1 MITCGVDVGARTTKA
16 VLLADGRVAARAVED
31 TGGSPAVTARRVFEA
46 VLRQAG
52 SPAVEAVVATGY
64 GRSGLDF
71 APVTVTEITCQAR
84 GARHAVPGAR
94 GILDVGGQDTKAI
107 ALDAEG
113 RVRDFLMNDRCAAGT
128 GRFLEVMAAA
138 FGLGLE
144 DAGRLALAAAEPL
157 AISSTCTVFAES
169 EVVSLRAAGHS
180 SESIL
185 AGVHASVARRLKGM
199 ADRLAM
205 EGPVVFTGGVARS
218 AAAVEALR
226 QVLGLEIIVPADP
239 QTTGAL
245 GAALVA
251 ADRLGTT
258 GVPAA

>member
-1 MITCGVDVGARTTKA
+1 MITCGIDVGARTTKA
-16 VLLADGRVAARAVED
+16 VVLVDGRVVARAVED
-31 TGGSPAVTARRVFEA
+31 TGGSPAATARRVYET
-46 VLRQAG
+46 VLREAG
-52 SPAVEAVVATGY
+52 SPAIEAAVATGY

-84 GARHAVPGAR
+84 GARHAAPQAR

-113 RVRDFLMNDRCAAGT
+113 RIRDFLMNDRCAAGT

-138 FGLGLE
+138 FGLSLD
-144 DAGRLALAAAEPL
+144 DAGRLAMTAAEPL
-157 AISSTCTVFAES
+157 ALSSTCTVFAES
-169 EVVSLRAAGHS
+169 EVVSLRAAGHP
-180 SESIL
+180 SEAIL
-185 AGVHASVARRLKGM
+185 AGVHATVSRRLKSM

-218 AAAVEALR
+218 PAAVEALR
-226 QVLGLEIIVPADP
+226 QILGLEIIVPDDP

-251 ADRLGTT
+251 ADRVETT
-258 GVPAA
+258 

>member
-1 MITCGVDVGARTTKA
+1 MITCGIDVGARTTKA
-16 VLLADGRVAARAVED
+16 VILVDGRVAAEGVEG
-31 TGGSPAVTARRVFEA
+31 TGGAPAETARRVFQAALHEA
-46 VLRQAG
+46 GLA
-52 SPAVEAVVATGY
+52 AVDLAVATGY
-64 GRSGLDF
+64 GRGGLDF

-84 GARHAVPGAR
+84 GVRHRVPEAR

-138 FGLGLE
+138 FHLNLDE
-144 DAGRLALAAAEPL
+144 AARLAMAAAAPL
-157 AISSTCTVFAES
+157 TIASTCTVFAES

-185 AGVHASVARRLKGM
+185 AGLHAAVAARLKGM
-199 ADRLAM
+199 ADRLAL
-205 EGPVVFTGGVARS
+205 EGPVAFTGGVARNP
-218 AAAVEALR
+218 AAVAAVSR
-226 QVLGLEIIVPADP
+226 AMGADVIVPPSP

-251 ADRLGTT
+251 ADRL
-258 GVPAA
+258 AR

>member
-1 MITCGVDVGARTTKA
+1 MITCGIDVGARTTKA
-16 VLLADGRVAARAVED
+16 VILADGRVAAEVVEG
-31 TGGSPAVTARRVFEA
+31 TGGAPAETARRVFRAALHEA
-46 VLRQAG
+46 GLA
-52 SPAVEAVVATGY
+52 AVDGAVATGY
-64 GRSGLDF
+64 GRGGLDF

-84 GARHAVPGAR
+84 GVRYRVPEAR

-138 FGLGLE
+138 FHLNLDE
-144 DAGRLALAAAEPL
+144 AARLAMAAAAPL
-157 AISSTCTVFAES
+157 VIASTCTVFAES

-185 AGVHASVARRLKGM
+185 AGLHAAVAARLKGM

-205 EGPVVFTGGVARS
+205 EGPVVFTGGVARNP
-218 AAAVEALR
+218 AAVAAVSR
-226 QVLGLEIIVPADP
+226 AMGVDVIVPRSP

-251 ADRLGTT
+251 ADRLLSQ
-258 GVPAA
+258 